1 MDWVGWIG
9 LGWIGSPGGRGYR
22 APYGANNTTGNTNA
36 DDDGGGGVGGDV
48 VMLLSLLLLSLL
60 SMMMTLY
67 FNQMQ
72 MFSTDTSHWPADKV
86 TLCKQLHRD
95 ELHNDHYY
103 DHDHDYEDCKND
115 NNSTAG
121 EVGTLQ
127 QAAMSCT
134 KS

>member
-1 MDWVGWIG
+1 M
-9 LGWIGSPGGRGYR
+9 
-22 APYGANNTTGNTNA
+22 
-36 DDDGGGGVGGDV
+36 
-48 VMLLSLLLLSLL
+48 VMLLSLLLLSLLSLL

-95 ELHNDHYY
+95 ELHNDHYH

-121 EVGTLQ
+121 PGEVGTLQ